1 MSPLKWSMSNAVF
14 LPEIDGEHK
23 EIFAAVS
30 QLQEGLSGCCPLPEI
45 CELAKRVADCTA
57 EHFAHEERLMRAARY
72 QSLRW
77 HKQQHDAARRRIR
90 VFVAGME
97 AGDGGAGAALVA
109 YLTAWLPNHTSLPDR
124 MMGAYLRNR
133 QRSLFHLTLRAG
145 TKAADACAWVDS
157 RGGRFDPLS
166 GKSGC

>member
-1 MSPLKWSMSNAVF
+1 MCPLKWSMSNAVF
-14 LPEIDGEHK
+14 LPEIDDEHK

-30 QLQEGLSGCCPLPEI
+30 KLQEGLSRCGPLPEI
-45 CELAKRVADCTA
+45 CELAKRVAACTV

-77 HKQQHDAARRRIR
+77 HKQQHDAARRRVR
-90 VFVAGME
+90 QFVAGIE
-97 AGDGGAGAALVA
+97 EGDAGAGPALVE
-109 YLTAWLPNHTSLPDR
+109 YLTAWLPNHTRLPDR

-145 TKAADACAWVDS
+145 TKAGGCV
-157 RGGRFDPLS
+157 RMGRFEGRQIRS
-166 GKSGC
+166 AFR